1 MKSLVIVLLKL
12 AVSGGLLYYLLRGQD
27 FGEDILP
34 RLRLMLVHWEW
45 TLAGLLCM
53 GASTFLHA
61 WRWQALLKAQGE
73 PAPSGLLNRVNLV
86 ANFFNLSPLGSAGGD
101 AYRLLALLSRGEYR
115 RLPVVVSLVLDHMVG
130 MASVALVFLVFG
142 MAFADHWEQHSPA
155 VKSLVSG
162 FSIFMIGALL
172 LLVLS
177 VWSFSPGLYQWGE
190 KRLSFLRYE
199 KVKQFCQACDAIRHD
214 WKRTAES
221 LLASMLMFLTHF
233 LAFYCSARA
242 IAESP
247 PLMDVMAAM
256 PVVDS
261 LAGLPIS
268 FAGLGVREKTFETL
282 MGALSG
288 MGEAAALS
296 ASLAGWL
303 MQVFWAMIG
312 GLLFLSE
319 RRSRPASPT
328 P

>member
-1 MKSLVIVLLKL
+1 MKGLLIVLLKL
-12 AVSGGLLYYLLRGQD
+12 AVSGGLLYYLMKGQD
-27 FGEDILP
+27 LGGDILP
-34 RLRLMLVHWEW
+34 RLRLMLVHWDW
-45 TLAGLLCM
+45 LVAGLACI
-53 GASTFLHA
+53 GISTWLHA

-73 PAPSGLLNRVNLV
+73 PAPAGLINRVNLV

-101 AYRLLALLSRGEYR
+101 AYRLLALLSRSGYR

-130 MASVALVFLVFG
+130 MASVALVFLLFG
-142 MAFADHWEQHSPA
+142 AAFADHWSLHSQA
-155 VKSLVSG
+155 VRSLVSG
-162 FSIFMIGALL
+162 FSVFMVVSLL
-172 LLVLS
+172 FMLLS
-177 VWSFSPGLYQWGE
+177 VWSFSPGLYAWGE
-190 KRLSFLRYE
+190 QRMKFLRHE
-199 KVKQFCQACDAIRHD
+199 KVKQFCSACDAIRHS
-214 WKRTAES
+214 WKRTLES
-221 LLASMLMFLTHF
+221 LIASVAMYFAHF

-242 IAESP
+242 ISESP
-247 PLMDVMAAM
+247 PLLDVMAAM

-288 MGEAAALS
+288 MGEAAAVS

-312 GLLFLSE
+312 GLLFLFE
-319 RRSRPASPT
+319 RRSRPASPS